1 MDAGD
6 AGVMTEHENPPEFR
20 ELLDRAAQLPR
31 SIEPPHDLWPAIEA
45 RIAGKRP
52 GTGEGGSGWVPW
64 LVIPLAAAAALAV
77 LLLSRRGPPRPGEA
91 WEVTRVAGVPLVGT
105 TPLGATGALK
115 VGDWLQTDD
124 SSRAVTLVGDIGHVE
139 VKPGTRIRLVR
150 AQRTDHRLALER
162 GEIYATVDAPP
173 RLFFVDTPAGTVV
186 DLGCAYTL
194 AVDSS
199 GDGTIRVSAGYVEF
213 DWSGRRSIV
222 PLGFRAE
229 TRRAFGPGRRSARH
243 SPPCGRRTPSRCG
256 TCWGGWIRR
265 CGRGSTTGSPRWYPR
280 PPASPARARCSST
293 GRHSR
298 PTGTPFAGSPGVGPS
313 SRAFAISIPA
323 PAWPGDPRRCRAR
336 CRSLERHGVGAG
348 SARAHRRSPRGSG
361 GPGPGRSAVPHRSP
375 GGRPALRRGTG
386 GTHPDHQGRPGTRA
400 AVPRSER
407 LGWRG
412 RGARAA
418 QRRVPPPIRPQRL
431 ALRQLHRQAR

>member
-1 MDAGD
+1 
-6 AGVMTEHENPPEFR
+6 MTEHENPPEFR
-20 ELLDRAAQLPR
+20 ELLDRAAQLPK
-31 SIEPPHDLWPAIEA
+31 SIAPPHDLWPAIEA

-77 LLLSRRGPPRPGEA
+77 LLLGRRGPPRPGEA

-105 TPLGATGALK
+105 TPRGATGALK

-124 SSRAVTLVGDIGHVE
+124 SSRAVILVGDIGHVE

-199 GDGTIRVSAGYVEF
+199 GNGTIHVTGGYVEF
-213 DWSGRRSIV
+213 AWGGRRSIV

-229 TRRAFGPGRRSARH
+229 TRRGFGPG
-243 SPPCGRRTPSRCG
+243 TP
-256 TCWGGWIRR
+256 
-265 CGRGSTTGSPRWYPR
+265 Y
-280 PPASPARARCSST
+280 AED
-293 GRHSR
+293 
-298 PTGTPFAGSPGVGPS
+298 
-313 SRAFAISIPA
+313 A
-323 PAWPGDPRRCRAR
+323 P
-336 CRSLERHGVGAG
+336 H
-348 SARAHRRSPRGSG
+348 
-361 GPGPGRSAVPHRSP
+361 
-375 GGRPALRRGTG
+375 ALRRALAALDFSSAGSG
-386 GTHPDHQGRPGTRA
+386 PGAVRRA
-400 AVPRSER
+400 LAAARSEDAVSLWHLLARVDPSLRRAVYDR
-407 LGWRG
+407 L
-412 RGARAA
+412 ASL
-418 QRRVPPPIRPQRL
+418 VPPPAGVTPEG
-431 ALRQLHRQAR
+431 ALRLDRATLQRYWNTIRRIAWRKTILQGIRDIDPRTGTAR